1 MFEKMAKNQKQQKP
15 IWPLCEYLMSRF
27 EIAEIYRVL
36 TSLFH
41 YVRRGKVFSR
51 EKFIDYG

>member
-51 EKFIDYG
+51 EKFIDDG